1 MGTKKGQA
9 RKTARPAYEAK
20 PENYRFFKWW
30 DNFGKRW
37 DSVIPGSQAKDWMW
51 RMRMGG
57 FRVEEK
63 KRR

>member
-1 MGTKKGQA
+1 MA
-9 RKTARPAYEAK
+9 RRRAYEAK
-20 PENYRFFKWW
+20 PENFRFFKWW

-37 DSVIPGSQAKDWMW
+37 DSVIPGSQATDWMY
-51 RMRMGG
+51 RMRMSG